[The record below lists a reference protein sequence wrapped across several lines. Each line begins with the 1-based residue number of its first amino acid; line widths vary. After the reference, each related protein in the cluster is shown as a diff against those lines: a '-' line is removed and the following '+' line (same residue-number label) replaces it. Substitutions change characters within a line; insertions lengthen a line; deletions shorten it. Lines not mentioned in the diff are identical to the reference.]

1 MRQEQQRV
9 MPIKIFDQRCSVI
22 AALFILERF
31 VLMRKIQILIL
42 LLLLIIS
49 GCSNSSE
56 TNLYDE
62 KDILQLTSNNK
73 STIVS
78 KDMDLLNKSD
88 KVATSS
94 TPFTQVKAFIP
105 NDEYIQYEKVQ
116 GEEFLYLKIP
126 KNKSFI
132 SGKVKYENNTKEK
145 MVIQTLF
152 LQGNKNAQIKTS
164 DSSSWKPAMI
174 YDIPP
179 YSSVTI
185 TLDIK
190 WDVDEMQELTFFPI
204 DQTSN
209 MNRYNGGSL
218 SNYRFFVQSKNIS
231 MDKQLIND
239 QSFTLDQKELS
250 NQQNFFPI
258 PTWIGSD
265 NKESK
270 LVDKNNKL
278 MTEEEVEGIKL
289 AAIPYKTKVD
299 VLLIDEF
306 GNTSVLAQ
314 KIDIHENKPTFVH
327 IEPNKLKEMYGNKSR
342 KFIFIFNNREKEILA
357 DLKTLDIQK
366 KPFATSYQGVIE
378 FYDTKK

>member
-116 GEEFLYLKIP
+116 GEEFLFLKIP

-174 YDIPP
+174 YNIPP

-185 TLDIK
+185 NLDIK

-250 NQQNFFPI
+250 NQQNIFPI

-306 GNTSVLAQ
+306 GNTSVLAE
-314 KIDIHENKPTFVH
+314 KIDVHENKPTFVH
-327 IEPNKLKEMYGNKSR
+327 IEPNKLKEMYENKSR

-366 KPFATSYQGVIE
+366 KPFSTSYQGVIE
-378 FYDTKK
+378 FYDKKK

>member
-1 MRQEQQRV
+1 
-9 MPIKIFDQRCSVI
+9 
-22 AALFILERF
+22 
-31 VLMRKIQILIL
+31 MRKIQFLIL

-49 GCSNSSE
+49 GCSNSSD

-116 GEEFLYLKIP
+116 GEEFLFLKIP

-152 LQGNKNAQIKTS
+152 LQGNKNAQIKTA

-185 TLDIK
+185 NLDIK

-204 DQTSN
+204 DQTST

-231 MDKQLIND
+231 MDKKLIND

-250 NQQNFFPI
+250 NQQNFYPI

-278 MTEEEVEGIKL
+278 LTEEEVEGIKL

-306 GNTSVLAQ
+306 GNTSVLAE
-314 KIDIHENKPTFVH
+314 KVDIDENKPTFVH
-327 IEPNKLKEMYGNKSR
+327 IEPNKLKEMYEDKSR
-342 KFIFIFNNREKEILA
+342 KFIFIINNREKEILA
-357 DLKTLDIQK
+357 DLKTLDLQK
-366 KPFATSYQGVIE
+366 KPFSTSYQGVIE
-378 FYDTKK
+378 FYDKKK